1 MSMDMMGS
9 APPTQDD
16 FTKMSIEERLASKLW
31 KARVSAYEDLS
42 KAFPKTSSEN
52 DPIFR
57 QYTRNPEIL
66 KSIVVDTNA
75 VAQEKGVDAVRA
87 YVEFG
92 GLSAGKTR
100 EFVVP
105 SLVEKCL
112 GSTRAGTKKNALQLI
127 SFYAQIED
135 IVGCEGLLSDL
146 LDGLKAKQPK
156 VVAGCIT
163 AIKDLVRD
171 FGHKQVAP
179 KPILKRLPDMF
190 AHSDKN
196 VRAEASFLAQE
207 LHKYIGAALEPTIDS
222 LKDIQAKE
230 LRQQFADID
239 AQLTSKPAPTRF
251 LVSQQQKLQATA
263 APLSHPHGA
272 ADAQATAPSYT
283 DTQQDD
289 DDDQVD
295 PYDLAEPV
303 NVFGSRDFPA
313 DFEDMIVSKKWQ
325 DRKET
330 LETILKILTSSPK
343 LQSDNRFEGLV
354 DHLALKISKDAN
366 INVVLV
372 SCQCLEAMAKGLRDN
387 FARYKDKVVPP
398 IIEKLKEKKPTTVEV
413 LAKALDAIFQTV
425 SFSEILE
432 HIFTG
437 IKHKNPAVKTESIRF
452 LVRCL
457 RTTKVAPA
465 KADIKPIGD
474 ALVTAM
480 ADGSPDVRDAGAA
493 GLGTLMKL
501 IGERPMNLFLE
512 GLDDIKK
519 GKIQEEYKT
528 AEVKVKMG
536 GAAASSS
543 TAPARR
549 PPAAAPPPAA
559 RAAPA
564 SMARS
569 KPIAPAAA
577 EGKENQ
583 APRPV
588 ARPAAGLTAR
598 PPSARPAAASAASS
612 SAPAKRPAAAS
623 SSSGARPAA
632 AASGGSKGA
641 PSATEPVK
649 FRFHPD
655 DAEARAADLIPG
667 NIVSQLASSAWKERL
682 QGMIEFN
689 DWLKVEAETVE
700 SEIIV
705 RALGKKPGWKESNF
719 QVMAEVYKAL
729 QLLANDCP
737 TFGRPSVA
745 LSVQPLCDK
754 LGDIKLKTPAGEA
767 LVTFAE
773 KTSFGFLLAQALAP
787 LGSLKAPKAIADS
800 ILWVN
805 QTLLEFGTAGVD
817 VRSLINYLVTCLKS
831 ANAAVRT
838 NATKAI
844 GTLARFLGTAL
855 NAFVADL
862 NPQLRTTI
870 EAEIEKAASDPPP
883 APVRFGDETRAP
895 AGKAAVSCGGGG
907 AEAPAAQ
914 DVGVDED
921 MLDELVPRVDLDRLV
936 PATAIARM
944 GDANWKERRE
954 GLEEVL
960 AAVNANSRLKGNMA
974 ELANALKMRCSD
986 SNIMCKSMALDAIAK
1001 IATGM
1006 NKHFEPHAKI
1016 LAGPIAQVLADA
1028 KAPVRA
1034 SATAALTAIAEQV
1047 GASPLLPGFS
1057 TVAESKAANPMLKQ
1071 ELFGW
1076 LANWF
1081 ESHPPE
1087 KGMELAPL
1095 ALPCVQC
1102 LDDKLA
1108 AVRKASQACLPFII
1122 MRAGYKHV
1130 IEQTNQLKPASKN
1143 TAIPLIDAAKAQAQ
1157 ASARA
1162 TAASAAAL
1170 PAQAA
1175 AQPPATISRLAAVSS
1190 RANAPSSARGLGS
1203 AALPPAAAVPSS
1215 PRVSTIVRPDGIK
1228 PPSAVGRS
1236 LKAPSSSIARSS
1248 RLAPDA
1254 SDGVSSSRNASASAG
1269 GAAAGAGNTMDRSA
1283 PLISADSKAKALREK
1298 REGKGASWIGA
1309 DGAPRPELIEVLRQQ
1324 CDGQLSRG
1332 VTDSMF
1338 SKSHSAEK
1346 DFYAALTLLSDFIS
1360 SPTFAEEQYGM
1371 SPEETIERT
1380 LANSDL
1386 IFKYVAIRLT
1396 DGNTSLSLKCLDI
1409 LEHLVALLSTQ
1420 QYHMSDYESTCIL
1433 PCLTAK
1439 FGDAKVAF
1447 RDRIR
1452 EIFRKMTFI
1461 FPPSKLL
1468 TSYLENGLPS
1478 KNARVRTECLNEVGY
1493 LFSKNGLQVC
1503 SPSRTLPV
1511 IAKQISDRDANVRAT
1526 ALATIGEAYKIIGDE
1541 VYKLVGSLPGKEM
1554 SMLEERLKR
1563 TTVPSVSGAPTAAR
1577 AVVAGN
1583 TIARA
1588 GPRASA
1594 VPPSAAASSSPA
1606 RLPSGPPSSRL
1617 ARPGSALQ
1625 QPAPSAVV
1633 RSRLPAPGAAASAA
1647 RRESAMGLPRATRT
1661 SSGVSSPRASTLRA
1675 PTEFAARPN
1684 SVIAR
1689 TEHDEFLADELP
1701 EEEDDELS
1709 VDQAI
1714 NLVVSDNVE
1723 QSVLALKHVEA
1734 FIREE
1739 EPQLILHVDQLAIVL
1754 SKQMQRAFSADS
1766 GEYASERLKKHL
1778 LVVST
1783 SVFDKNRVWQD
1794 GRTLGSYLSRSAL
1807 IPLLTVLL
1815 QQLIQS
1821 TSRTDDPTAQ
1831 NESKFLNV
1839 IVLRCFSAC
1848 NLNLLYGAC
1857 LQMLTEATE
1866 DLRELEGELLE
1877 TRSKF
1882 SELLIKCLWKI
1893 AKRLEDSLAQQ
1904 QVEPQQLFAD
1914 VESFLQAIGPSEWRQ
1929 RAQDGVPLAD
1939 LPLRTVKIILSHTSN
1954 HFGEEALGMLD
1965 MIPQPENSYVYKYL
1979 IRMLNIANEGANG
1992 VDKVA
1997 SVADDVVVVVEE
2009 GGGDDAIVHVAKS
2022 RVGSVASNNGAGESD
2037 SRTNSQNGNGHGNVN
2052 GNGSGSTA
2060 AAAVEPE
2067 SGTHHA
2073 ELRDIFQR
2081 ISNKT
2086 ESRQGIRELYEFTK
2100 RNPHLSKHVENSLQK
2115 TGPIFQRF
2123 IKRALANH
2131 AAEDPDVIE
2140 AGAGAEEVPRVGT
2153 PSQSNMSVNNGG
2165 GNGRPGTPR
2174 NSRLSSSAAAAAAA
2188 VGGGGGGEASVMGS
2202 PNSSSTQ
2209 SPRGSSIRSSATD
2222 DRLAQLR
2229 AKFS

>member
-1 MSMDMMGS
+1 MSMDIMGGA
-9 APPTQDD
+9 APTEDD
-16 FTKMSIEERLASKLW
+16 FTKLSIEERLSSKLW
-31 KARVSAYEDLS
+31 KARVSAYEDLT

-57 QYTRNPEIL
+57 QYTRNPDIL
-66 KSIVVDTNA
+66 KAIVVDSNA

-87 YVEFG
+87 FVEFG
-92 GLSAGKTR
+92 GQAAGKTR
-100 EFVVP
+100 EVVVP
-105 SLVEKCL
+105 ALVEKCL
-112 GSTRAGTKKNALQLI
+112 GSTRAGTKKNALELI
-127 SFYAQIED
+127 SFYAEMED
-135 IVGCEGLLSDL
+135 VVGCESLLSDL

-163 AIKDLVRD
+163 AIKDLVCD
-171 FGHKQVAP
+171 FGHKQVSP

-196 VRAEASFLAQE
+196 VRAEASLLAHE

-239 AQLTSKPAPTRF
+239 AASPSKPTPTRF
-251 LVSQQQKLQATA
+251 LLSQREKMQAAAAAPVSQLGPADTPGASVSHA
-263 APLSHPHGA
+263 A
-272 ADAQATAPSYT
+272 AQEE
-283 DTQQDD
+283 DD
-289 DDDQVD
+289 DVD

-303 NVFGSRDFPA
+303 NVFGSREFPA
-313 DFEDMIVSKKWQ
+313 DFEEMVNSKKWQ
-325 DRKET
+325 ERKET
-330 LETILKILTSSPK
+330 LETILKILNSSPK
-343 LQSDNRFEGLV
+343 VQPDSRFDGLV
-354 DHLALKISKDAN
+354 DHLALKIQKDAN

-387 FARYKDKVVPP
+387 FSRYKDKVVPP
-398 IIEKLKEKKPTTVEV
+398 IIEKLKEKKQSTVEV

-437 IKHKNPAVKTESIRF
+437 VKHKNPAVKTESIRF

-465 KADIKPIGD
+465 KGDIKPIGD

-501 IGERPMNLFLE
+501 IGERPMNIFLD

-519 GKIQEEYKT
+519 GKVQDEYKT

-536 GAAASSS
+536 SAAGAAPSASS
-543 TAPARR
+543 APARR
-549 PPAAAPPPAA
+549 PPAAASAVANRAAPPAA
-559 RAAPA
+559 VRAKPPSAAPA
-564 SMARS
+564 
-569 KPIAPAAA
+569 PAA
-577 EGKENQ
+577 GKENQ

-588 ARPAAGLTAR
+588 ARPPMGAAAR
-598 PPSARPAAASAASS
+598 PIGARPAAPASAPIRRPAAATS
-612 SAPAKRPAAAS
+612 SAPA
-623 SSSGARPAA
+623 ARPAA
-632 AASGGSKGA
+632 AAAGGGGKGA
-641 PSATEPVK
+641 ASATEPVK
-649 FRFHPD
+649 YRFHPD
-655 DAEARAADLIPG
+655 DAEARAADLIPAG
-667 NIVSQLASSAWKERL
+667 IATQLASGAWKERL
-682 QGMIEFN
+682 AGMADFN

-754 LGDIKLKTPAGEA
+754 LGDIKLKTPAGET

-773 KTSFGFLLAQALAP
+773 KTSFGFLLAQALGP
-787 LGSLKAPKAIADS
+787 LGALKAPKAIADS
-800 ILWVN
+800 ILWVD

-817 VRSLINYLVTCLKS
+817 VRSLIDYLVNCLKS

-855 NAFVADL
+855 NSFVADL

-870 EAEIEKAASDPPP
+870 EAEIEKAASNPPP
-883 APVRFGDETRAP
+883 APTRFSEETKAP
-895 AGKAAVSCGGGG
+895 AGKAGAGG
-907 AEAPAAQ
+907 AGAAGAASGSAAQ
-914 DVGVDED
+914 VNGVDED

-944 GDANWKERRE
+944 GDANWKERKE

-960 AAVNANSRLKGNMA
+960 AVVTANTRLKGTMA

-1006 NKHFEPHAKI
+1006 NKHFEPQARL
-1016 LAGPIAQVLADA
+1016 LAGPITQVLADA

-1034 SATAALTAIAEQV
+1034 SATTALTAIAEQV
-1047 GASPLLPGFS
+1047 GAGPLLPGIA
-1057 TVAESKAANPMLKQ
+1057 TVVESKTANPMLKQ
-1071 ELFGW
+1071 EIFAW
-1076 LANWF
+1076 MANWF

-1108 AVRKASQACLPFII
+1108 AVRKASLACLPFII

-1130 IEQTNQLKPASKN
+1130 IEQANQLKTASKN
-1143 TAIPLIDAAKAQAQ
+1143 TAIPLIDAAKVQ
-1157 ASARA
+1157 
-1162 TAASAAAL
+1162 
-1170 PAQAA
+1170 AQAA
-1175 AQPPATISRLAAVSS
+1175 ARAAGAAPAASPAAPTSAPAPAARALAA
-1190 RANAPSSARGLGS
+1190 SARG
-1203 AALPPAAAVPSS
+1203 AAASPARAAPAAVPAS
-1215 PRVSTIVRPDGIK
+1215 PRASTIARPGGIK
-1228 PPSAVGRS
+1228 PPTAVGRS
-1236 LKAPSSSIARSS
+1236 LKAPSSSIARQP
-1248 RLAPDA
+1248 RLA
-1254 SDGVSSSRNASASAG
+1254 SDGSDGTTASRSASASAN
-1269 GAAAGAGNTMDRSA
+1269 GAASQAGSAADRSA
-1283 PLISADSKAKALREK
+1283 PLISADIKAKAMREK
-1298 REGKGASWIGA
+1298 REGKAANWIAA
-1309 DGAPRPELIEVLRQQ
+1309 DGAPRPELVEVLRQQ

-1338 SKSHSAEK
+1338 SKSHSSEK

-1360 SPTFAEEQYGM
+1360 SPTFAEEQYGL
-1371 SPEETIERT
+1371 SPEETVERT
-1380 LANSDL
+1380 IANSDL
-1386 IFKYVAIRLT
+1386 IFKYVSIRLT
-1396 DGNTSLSLKCLDI
+1396 DNNTSLSLKCLDI

-1420 QYHMSDYESTCIL
+1420 QFHMSDYEAACIL

-1478 KNARVRTECLNEVGY
+1478 KNARVRTECLSEGGY

-1511 IAKQISDRDANVRAT
+1511 IAKQISDRDANVRT
-1526 ALATIGEAYKIIGDE
+1526 AALSTIGEAYKIIGDE
-1541 VYKLVGSLPGKEM
+1541 VYKLVGALPGKEM

-1563 TTVPSVSGAPTAAR
+1563 TTAPSASGAATAKPAVAPAAGR
-1577 AVVAGN
+1577 AV
-1583 TIARA
+1583 
-1588 GPRASA
+1588 PRASV
-1594 VPPSAAASSSPA
+1594 VPSSAAPPSSPA
-1606 RLPSGPPSSRL
+1606 RSSAGAPSSRL
-1617 ARPGSALQ
+1617 ARPGSTLPQAA
-1625 QPAPSAVV
+1625 APSAGV
-1633 RSRLPAPGAAASAA
+1633 RSRLPAPGAG
-1647 RRESAMGLPRATRT
+1647 RRESAIGLPRPAAS
-1661 SSGVSSPRASTLRA
+1661 SSGLGSPRASGVQA
-1675 PTEFAARPN
+1675 PRDITRPAPIAVPAR
-1684 SVIAR
+1684 
-1689 TEHDEFLADELP
+1689 DELLADELP
-1701 EEEDDELS
+1701 DDEDEELS

-1714 NLVVSDNVE
+1714 NLVVSNNVE

-1739 EPQLILHVDQLAIVL
+1739 EPQLISHVDQLAIVL
-1754 SKQMQRAFSADS
+1754 SKQMQRAFTPES
-1766 GEYASERLKKHL
+1766 GVSGNERLKKHL

-1783 SVFDKNRVWQD
+1783 SLFDKTRVWED

-1815 QQLIQS
+1815 QLLIQS

-1882 SELLIKCLWKI
+1882 SELLVKCLWKI
-1893 AKRLEDSLAQQ
+1893 AKRLEDSLSQG

-1914 VESFLQAIGPSEWRQ
+1914 VESFLQAIAPSEWRQ

-1954 HFGEEALGMLD
+1954 HFGEEALSMLD

-1979 IRMLNIANEGANG
+1979 IRMLNTAAEGSAA
-1992 VDKVA
+1992 DTA
-1997 SVADDVVVVVEE
+1997 AVADVD
-2009 GGGDDAIVHVAKS
+2009 GDAVAKPRS
-2022 RVGSVASNNGAGESD
+2022 GSNGAAHE
-2037 SRTNSQNGNGHGNVN
+2037 RTNSQNGNG
-2052 GNGSGSTA
+2052 NGSVADEAS
-2060 AAAVEPE
+2060 
-2067 SGTHHA
+2067 STHHA

-2081 ISNKT
+2081 ISNKS
-2086 ESRQGIRELYEFTK
+2086 ESRQGIRELYEFQK
-2100 RNPHLSKHVENSLQK
+2100 RNPHLEKHVENSLQK

-2131 AAEDPDVIE
+2131 AAEDPDVINGDGAD
-2140 AGAGAEEVPRVGT
+2140 AGVAGGEEIKRVST
-2153 PSQSNMSVNNGG
+2153 PSGG
-2165 GNGRPGTPR
+2165 SASGRGTPGTPR
-2174 NSRLSSSAAAAAAA
+2174 SSKGPAGTGADGSMGSPTSSSA
-2188 VGGGGGGEASVMGS
+2188 
-2202 PNSSSTQ
+2202 TQ
-2209 SPRGSSIRSSATD
+2209 SPRGSSIRSSAAD

-2229 AKFS
+2229 AKFSQ

>member
-1 MSMDMMGS
+1 MSTDMMGGA
-9 APPTQDD
+9 APTDDD
-16 FTKMSIEERLASKLW
+16 FTKLSIEERLASKLW
-31 KARVSAYEDLS
+31 KARVSAYEDLT

-57 QYTRNPEIL
+57 QYTRNPDIL

-87 YVEFG
+87 FVEFG
-92 GLSAGKTR
+92 GQPAGRTR

-105 SLVEKCL
+105 ALVEKCL
-112 GSTRAGTKKNALQLI
+112 GSTRAGTKKNALELI
-127 SFYAQIED
+127 SFYAEMED
-135 IVGCEGLLSDL
+135 VVGCEPLLADL

-171 FGHKQVAP
+171 FGHKQVSP

-196 VRAEASFLAQE
+196 VRAEASLLAHE
-207 LHKYIGAALEPTIDS
+207 LHRYIGAALEPTIDT

-239 AQLTSKPAPTRF
+239 AATTSKPTPTRF
-251 LVSQQQKLQATA
+251 LLSQREKMQAAAAPVSQEGAGAVAEASGTA
-263 APLSHPHGA
+263 GTSEAP
-272 ADAQATAPSYT
+272 QEE
-283 DTQQDD
+283 DD
-289 DDDQVD
+289 DVD

-313 DFEDMIVSKKWQ
+313 DFEEMIVSKKWQ
-325 DRKET
+325 ERKET
-330 LETILKILTSSPK
+330 LETILKILSSSPK
-343 LQSDNRFEGLV
+343 VQPDSRFDNLV
-354 DHLALKISKDAN
+354 DHLALKIQKDAN

-387 FARYKDKVVPP
+387 FSRYKDKVVPS
-398 IIEKLKEKKPTTVEV
+398 IIEKLKEKKTATVEV

-501 IGERPMNLFLE
+501 IGERPMNIFLD

-519 GKIQEEYKT
+519 GKIQDEYKT

-536 GAAASSS
+536 SAAGAGVPSSS
-543 TAPARR
+543 SASARR
-549 PPAAAPPPAA
+549 PPVAAAPSTVAN

-564 SMARS
+564 AAVRA
-569 KPIAPAAA
+569 KPPSAAPPTAA
-577 EGKENQ
+577 GKENQ

-588 ARPAAGLTAR
+588 ARPAPGMAAR
-598 PPSARPAAASAASS
+598 PIGARPAAAVPAASS
-612 SAPAKRPAAAS
+612 SAPARRPAPAAS
-623 SSSGARPAA
+623 ARPAA
-632 AASGGSKGA
+632 AASGGGSKA
-641 PSATEPVK
+641 AASATEPVK
-649 FRFHPD
+649 YRFHPD
-655 DAEARAADLIPG
+655 DAETRAADLIPAG
-667 NIVSQLASSAWKERL
+667 IATQLASSAWKERL
-682 QGMIEFN
+682 AGMTEFN

-737 TFGRPSVA
+737 TFARPSVA

-754 LGDIKLKTPAGEA
+754 LGDIKLKTPAGET

-773 KTSFGFLLAQALAP
+773 KTSFGFLLAQALGP

-800 ILWVN
+800 ILWVD
-805 QTLLEFGTAGVD
+805 QTLLEFGTAGID
-817 VRSLINYLVTCLKS
+817 VRSLIDYLVTCLKS

-855 NAFVADL
+855 NSFVADL

-870 EAEIEKAASDPPP
+870 EAEIEKAASNPPP
-883 APVRFGDETRAP
+883 APVRFSDETKAP
-895 AGKAAVSCGGGG
+895 AGKAASGGGGG
-907 AEAPAAQ
+907 ASQSAAQ
-914 DVGVDED
+914 DNGVDED

-936 PATAIARM
+936 SAAAIARM
-944 GDANWKERRE
+944 GDANWKERKE

-960 AAVNANSRLKGNMA
+960 AVVNANSRLKGNMA

-1001 IATGM
+1001 IATAM
-1006 NKHFEPHAKI
+1006 NKHFEPQARI
-1016 LAGPIAQVLADA
+1016 LAGPITQVLADA

-1034 SATAALTAIAEQV
+1034 SATTALTAIAEQV
-1047 GASPLLPGFS
+1047 GVGSLLPGMS
-1057 TVAESKAANPMLKQ
+1057 TVVEGKAANPMLKQ

-1087 KGMELAPL
+1087 RGMDLAPL

-1108 AVRKASQACLPFII
+1108 AVRKASLACLPFII

-1130 IEQTNQLKPASKN
+1130 IEQANQLKTASKN
-1143 TAIPLIDAAKAQAQ
+1143 TAIPLIDAAKVQAQ
-1157 ASARA
+1157 AAARNA
-1162 TAASAAAL
+1162 GASAAAAP
-1170 PAQAA
+1170 PASASGPAPAARAAVAGSRTAA
-1175 AQPPATISRLAAVSS
+1175 ASPARLSGA
-1190 RANAPSSARGLGS
+1190 GS
-1203 AALPPAAAVPSS
+1203 GAAAAASS
-1215 PRVSTIVRPDGIK
+1215 PRTSAIARPGGIK

-1236 LKAPSSSIARSS
+1236 LKAPSSAIARQP
-1248 RLAPDA
+1248 RLA
-1254 SDGVSSSRNASASAG
+1254 SDGSDATVASRSAASSSNGAAGQGAGAG
-1269 GAAAGAGNTMDRSA
+1269 GAMDRSA
-1283 PLISADSKAKALREK
+1283 PLISADIKAKTLREK
-1298 REGKGASWIGA
+1298 REGKAANWIAA

-1332 VTDSMF
+1332 VVDSMF
-1338 SKSHSAEK
+1338 SKSHSSEK

-1360 SPTFAEEQYGM
+1360 SPTFAEEQYGL
-1371 SPEETIERT
+1371 SPEETIERSI
-1380 LANSDL
+1380 ANSDL
-1386 IFKYVAIRLT
+1386 IFKYVSIRLT
-1396 DGNTSLSLKCLDI
+1396 DNNTSLSLKCLDI

-1420 QYHMSDYESTCIL
+1420 QYHMSDYEAACIL

-1478 KNARVRTECLNEVGY
+1478 KNARVRTECLSEVGY

-1511 IAKQISDRDANVRAT
+1511 IAKQISDRDANVRT
-1526 ALATIGEAYKIIGDE
+1526 AALSAIGEAYKIIGDE

-1563 TTVPSVSGAPTAAR
+1563 TTAPSASTGAAATKP
-1577 AVVAGN
+1577 ASAASAA
-1583 TIARA
+1583 ARA
-1588 GPRASA
+1588 GPRAS
-1594 VPPSAAASSSPA
+1594 VLPTSAAA
-1606 RLPSGPPSSRL
+1606 LPSPGRLSTGAPSSRL
-1617 ARPGSALQ
+1617 ARPGSSLQ
-1625 QPAPSAVV
+1625 QPAAPSAGV
-1633 RSRLPAPGAAASAA
+1633 RSRLPAAGAARQSAI
-1647 RRESAMGLPRATRT
+1647 GLPRAAKPA
-1661 SSGVSSPRASTLRA
+1661 GAGSPRASIMRPPSDA
-1675 PTEFAARPN
+1675 AAARPT
-1684 SVIAR
+1684 SAIAPER
-1689 TEHDEFLADELP
+1689 NELLTDELP
-1701 EEEDDELS
+1701 EEEDEELS

-1714 NLVVSDNVE
+1714 NLVVSNNVE

-1739 EPQLILHVDQLAIVL
+1739 EPQLISHVDQLAIVL
-1754 SKQMQRAFSADS
+1754 SKQTQRAFSPGS
-1766 GEYASERLKKHL
+1766 GDFGNERLKKHL

-1783 SVFDKNRVWQD
+1783 SLFDKNRVWED

-1821 TSRTDDPTAQ
+1821 TSRADDPSAQ

-1866 DLRELEGELLE
+1866 DLRELEGEVLE

-1882 SELLIKCLWKI
+1882 SELLVKCLWKI
-1893 AKRLEDSLAQQ
+1893 AKRLEDSLAQH

-1914 VESFLQAIGPSEWRQ
+1914 VESFLQAIAPSEWRQ
-1929 RAQDGVPLAD
+1929 RAQDGIPLAD

-1954 HFGEEALGMLD
+1954 HYGEEALGMLD
-1965 MIPQPENSYVYKYL
+1965 MIAQPENSYVYKYL
-1979 IRMLNIANEGANG
+1979 IRMLNIAAEGGAA
-1992 VDKVA
+1992 DKA
-1997 SVADDVVVVVEE
+1997 AVADVDADAGAVARSKPVNGSGNGE
-2009 GGGDDAIVHVAKS
+2009 GHQRS
-2022 RVGSVASNNGAGESD
+2022 S
-2037 SRTNSQNGNGHGNVN
+2037 SQNGNGAVDE
-2052 GNGSGSTA
+2052 GSS
-2060 AAAVEPE
+2060 
-2067 SGTHHA
+2067 THHA

-2081 ISNKT
+2081 ISNKS
-2086 ESRQGIRELYEFTK
+2086 ESRQGIRELYEFQK
-2100 RNPHLSKHVENSLQK
+2100 RNPHLEKHVENSLQK

-2131 AAEDPDVIE
+2131 AAEDPDVMNGS
-2140 AGAGAEEVPRVGT
+2140 AAAQAAPATTGMEEIRRVGT
-2153 PSQSNMSVNNGG
+2153 PSGGSANGSG
-2165 GNGRPGTPR
+2165 TPGTPR
-2174 NSRLSSSAAAAAAA
+2174 SSRFGTAAADGSMGSPTSSSA
-2188 VGGGGGGEASVMGS
+2188 
-2202 PNSSSTQ
+2202 TH
-2209 SPRGSSIRSSATD
+2209 SPRGSSIRSSAAD

-2229 AKFS
+2229 AKFSS

>member
-1 MSMDMMGS
+1 
-9 APPTQDD
+9 
-16 FTKMSIEERLASKLW
+16 MSIEQRLSSKLW

-57 QYTRNPEIL
+57 QYTRNPDIL

-87 YVEFG
+87 FVEFG
-92 GLSAGKTR
+92 GQAAGKTR
-100 EFVVP
+100 EVVVP

-112 GSTRAGTKKNALQLI
+112 GSTRAGTKKNALELI
-127 SFYAQIED
+127 SFYAEMED
-135 IVGCEGLLSDL
+135 VVGCEPLLADL

-163 AIKDLVRD
+163 AIKISSL
-171 FGHKQVAP
+171 
-179 KPILKRLPDMF
+179 LL
-190 AHSDKN
+190 AH
-196 VRAEASFLAQE
+196 E

-239 AQLTSKPAPTRF
+239 AQLTAKPAPTRF
-251 LVSQQQKLQATA
+251 LLSQREKMQAAA
-263 APLSHPHGA
+263 APPTQSAAGA
-272 ADAQATAPSYT
+272 DDADAAIGPGAYP
-283 DTQQDD
+283 DDQDD
-289 DDDQVD
+289 QDD
-295 PYDLAEPV
+295 P
-303 NVFGSRDFPA
+303 RFPA
-313 DFEDMIVSKKWQ
+313 DFEEMIVSKKWQ
-325 DRKET
+325 ERKET
-330 LETILKILTSSPK
+330 LEAILKILTSSPK
-343 LQSDNRFEGLV
+343 IQPDNRFDGL
-354 DHLALKISKDAN
+354 KDAN

-372 SCQCLEAMAKGLRDN
+372 SCQCLEVMAKGLRDN
-387 FARYKDKVVPP
+387 FSRYKDKVVPP
-398 IIEKLKEKKPTTVEV
+398 IIEKLKEKKAATVEV

-501 IGERPMNLFLE
+501 IGERPMNLFLD

-519 GKIQEEYKT
+519 AKIQEEYKT

-536 GAAASSS
+536 GGAAASSS
-543 TAPARR
+543 AAPARR
-549 PPAAAPPPAA
+549 PPAAAPGPSATNRAAPPTAVRKPPTAAPPAA
-559 RAAPA
+559 A
-564 SMARS
+564 
-569 KPIAPAAA
+569 
-577 EGKENQ
+577 GKENQ
-583 APRPV
+583 APRP
-588 ARPAAGLTAR
+588 AAR
-598 PPSARPAAASAASS
+598 PPAGMAARPAAARPVAASA
-612 SAPAKRPAAAS
+612 SAPARRPQQQQRPAA
-623 SSSGARPAA
+623 
-632 AASGGSKGA
+632 GGSKGA
-641 PSATEPVK
+641 ASATEPVK
-649 FRFHPD
+649 YRFHPD
-655 DAEARAADLIPG
+655 DAEARAADLIPAG
-667 NIVSQLASSAWKERL
+667 IASQLASSAWKERL
-682 QGMIEFN
+682 QGMTEFN

-700 SEIIV
+700 AEII
-705 RALGKKPGWKESNF
+705 
-719 QVMAEVYKAL
+719 VMAEVYKAL

-754 LGDIKLKTPAGEA
+754 LGDIKLKTPAGET
-767 LVTFAE
+767 L
-773 KTSFGFLLAQALAP
+773 
-787 LGSLKAPKAIADS
+787 APKAIADS
-800 ILWVN
+800 ILWVD

-817 VRSLINYLVTCLKS
+817 VRSLIDYLVTCLKS

-870 EAEIEKAASDPPP
+870 EGEIEKAASNPPP
-883 APVRFGDETRAP
+883 APVRFSDETKAP
-895 AGKAAVSCGGGG
+895 AGKATAAGGGGGG
-907 AEAPAAQ
+907 ASGAAAQ
-914 DVGVDED
+914 DNGVDED

-944 GDANWKERRE
+944 GDANWKERKE

-960 AAVNANSRLKGNMA
+960 AVVNANSRLKGNMA

-1006 NKHFEPHAKI
+1006 NKHFEPQARI

-1047 GASPLLPGFS
+1047 GAGPLLPGFA

-1081 ESHPPE
+1081 ESHLPE

-1130 IEQTNQLKPASKN
+1130 LEQANQLKPASKN

-1157 ASARA
+1157 AAAR
-1162 TAASAAAL
+1162 ASAA
-1170 PAQAA
+1170 
-1175 AQPPATISRLAAVSS
+1175 
-1190 RANAPSSARGLGS
+1190 
-1203 AALPPAAAVPSS
+1203 PAAAPAAAPVPAATSRVAATSARSGTASPARAAGIGATSASAAPTASS
-1215 PRVSTIVRPDGIK
+1215 PRASTITRPGGIK

-1236 LKAPSSSIARSS
+1236 LKAPSSTIARQS
-1248 RLAPDA
+1248 RLA
-1254 SDGVSSSRNASASAG
+1254 SEGSEGVSSSRSASASAG
-1269 GAAAGAGNTMDRSA
+1269 QGSAAGSAMDRSA
-1283 PLISADSKAKALREK
+1283 PLISADIKTKALREK
-1298 REGKGASWIGA
+1298 REGKGSNWIGA
-1309 DGAPRPELIEVLRQQ
+1309 DGAPRPELVEILRQQ

-1338 SKSHSAEK
+1338 SKGHSAEK

-1360 SPTFAEEQYGM
+1360 SPTFAEEQYGL

-1386 IFKYVAIRLT
+1386 IFKYVSIRLT
-1396 DGNTSLSLKCLDI
+1396 DNNTSLSLKCLDI

-1420 QYHMSDYESTCIL
+1420 QYHMSDYEAACIL

-1493 LFSKNGLQVC
+1493 LVSKNGLQVC

-1511 IAKQISDRDANVRAT
+1511 IAKQISDRDANVRT
-1526 ALATIGEAYKIIGDE
+1526 AALSAIGEAYKIIGDE

-1563 TTVPSVSGAPTAAR
+1563 TTAPSASTAPSARSTAGGSA
-1577 AVVAGN
+1577 
-1583 TIARA
+1583 IARA
-1588 GPRASA
+1588 GPRAS
-1594 VPPSAAASSSPA
+1594 VVPSAAAGSSSPA
-1606 RLPSGPPSSRL
+1606 RLSTGPPSSRL
-1617 ARPGSALQ
+1617 ARPGSTL
-1625 QPAPSAVV
+1625 QPAPSAGV

-1647 RRESAMGLPRATRT
+1647 RRESAIGLPRAATR
-1661 SSGVSSPRASTLRA
+1661 SSTGVPSPRASMLRA
-1675 PTEFAARPN
+1675 PSEATARPT
-1684 SVIAR
+1684 SIVAP
-1689 TEHDEFLADELP
+1689 EGDELLGDELP

-1714 NLVVSDNVE
+1714 NLVVSNNVE

-1754 SKQMQRAFSADS
+1754 SKQMARAFSPDS
-1766 GEYASERLKKHL
+1766 GEFGNERLKKHL

-1783 SVFDKNRVWQD
+1783 SLFDKNRVWED

-1866 DLRELEGELLE
+1866 DLRELDGEVLE

-1882 SELLIKCLWKI
+1882 SELLVKCLWKI
-1893 AKRLEDSLAQQ
+1893 AKRLEDSLAQH

-1914 VESFLQAIGPSEWRQ
+1914 VESFLQAIAPSEWRQ

-1979 IRMLNIANEGANG
+1979 IRMLNIAAEGGAADKAAVADVDGDAAIGVAVKSRSASMASNG
-1992 VDKVA
+1992 VDGHA
-1997 SVADDVVVVVEE
+1997 RS
-2009 GGGDDAIVHVAKS
+2009 S
-2022 RVGSVASNNGAGESD
+2022 SS
-2037 SRTNSQNGNGHGNVN
+2037 SQNGSSSNGHNA
-2052 GNGSGSTA
+2052 T
-2060 AAAVEPE
+2060 EE
-2067 SGTHHA
+2067 TSGTHHA

-2081 ISNKT
+2081 ISNKS
-2086 ESRQGIRELYEFTK
+2086 ESRQGIRELYEFQK
-2100 RNPHLSKHVENSLQK
+2100 RNPHLEKHVENSLQK

-2131 AAEDPDVIE
+2131 AAEDPDVINAAPSAS
-2140 AGAGAEEVPRVGT
+2140 AGVVTGGAAAEEVKRVST
-2153 PSQSNMSVNNGG
+2153 PSGG
-2165 GNGRPGTPR
+2165 GSANSAGGGTPGTPR
-2174 NSRLSSSAAAAAAA
+2174 SARFSSSAAAP
-2188 VGGGGGGEASVMGS
+2188 GDGSMGS
-2202 PNSSSTQ
+2202 PTSSSTH

-2229 AKFS
+2229 AKFSS

>member
-1 MSMDMMGS
+1 MMGGA
-9 APPTQDD
+9 APAEVD
-16 FTKMSIEERLASKLW
+16 FTKMSIEERLSSKLW

-57 QYTRNPEIL
+57 QYTRNPDIL

-87 YVEFG
+87 FVEFG
-92 GLSAGKTR
+92 GQPAGKTR

-105 SLVEKCL
+105 ALVEKCL
-112 GSTRAGTKKNALQLI
+112 GSTRAGTKKNALELI
-127 SFYAQIED
+127 SFYAEMED
-135 IVGCEGLLSDL
+135 VVGCEPLLTDL

-171 FGHKQVAP
+171 FGHKQVSP

-196 VRAEASFLAQE
+196 VRAEASLLAHE
-207 LHKYIGAALEPTIDS
+207 LHRYIGAALEPTIDS

-239 AQLTSKPAPTRF
+239 AASPSKPVPTRF
-251 LVSQQQKLQATA
+251 LLSQREKMQAAAAPVSQSGADAATDPQAA
-263 APLSHPHGA
+263 GGSL
-272 ADAQATAPSYT
+272 ADAQPEE
-283 DTQQDD
+283 DD
-289 DDDQVD
+289 VD

-313 DFEDMIVSKKWQ
+313 DFEEMIVSKKWQ
-325 DRKET
+325 ERKET
-330 LETILKILTSSPK
+330 LEAILKILTSSPK
-343 LQSDNRFEGLV
+343 IQPDSRFDGLV
-354 DHLALKISKDAN
+354 DHLALKIQKDAN

-387 FARYKDKVVPP
+387 FSRYKDKVVPP
-398 IIEKLKEKKPTTVEV
+398 IIEKLKEKKPATVEV

-457 RTTKVAPA
+457 RTTRVAPA

-501 IGERPMNLFLE
+501 IGERPMNIFLD

-519 GKIQEEYKT
+519 GKIQDEYKT

-536 GAAASSS
+536 SAGGAGAGASSS
-543 TAPARR
+543 GAPARR
-549 PPAAAPPPAA
+549 PPPAAAASAAVNRAAPPAVV
-559 RAAPA
+559 RA
-564 SMARS
+564 
-569 KPIAPAAA
+569 KPAPAASAVA

-588 ARPAAGLTAR
+588 ARPPAGMAARLGG
-598 PPSARPAAASAASS
+598 SRPAVAASAASL
-612 SAPAKRPAAAS
+612 SAPARRPAPTAS
-623 SSSGARPAA
+623 SAARPAA
-632 AASGGSKGA
+632 AAAGGSKGA
-641 PSATEPVK
+641 ASATEPVK
-649 FRFHPD
+649 YRFHPD
-655 DAEARAADLIPG
+655 DAEARAADLVPTGIAT
-667 NIVSQLASSAWKERL
+667 QLASSAWKERL
-682 QGMIEFN
+682 AGMTEFN
-689 DWLKVEAETVE
+689 DWLKIEAETVE

-729 QLLANDCP
+729 QLLANDSP

-745 LSVQPLCDK
+745 LSIQPLCDK
-754 LGDIKLKTPAGEA
+754 LGDIKLKTPAGET

-773 KTSFGFLLAQALAP
+773 KTSFGFLLAQALGP
-787 LGSLKAPKAIADS
+787 LGALKAPKAIADS
-800 ILWVN
+800 ILWVD

-817 VRSLINYLVTCLKS
+817 VRSLIDYLVTCLKS

-855 NAFVADL
+855 NSFVADL

-870 EAEIEKAASDPPP
+870 EAEIEKAASNPPP
-883 APVRFGDETRAP
+883 APVRFSDETKAP
-895 AGKAAVSCGGGG
+895 AGKVPAAGG
-907 AEAPAAQ
+907 AGGASGSAAQ
-914 DVGVDED
+914 DNGVDED

-944 GDANWKERRE
+944 GDANWKERKE

-960 AAVNANSRLKGNMA
+960 AVVNANSRLKGNMA

-1001 IATGM
+1001 IATAM
-1006 NKHFEPHAKI
+1006 NKHFEPQARI
-1016 LAGPIAQVLADA
+1016 LAGPITQVLADA

-1034 SATAALTAIAEQV
+1034 SATTALTAIAEQV
-1047 GASPLLPGFS
+1047 GAGPLLPGIA
-1057 TVAESKAANPMLKQ
+1057 TVVEGKAANPMLKQ
-1071 ELFGW
+1071 ELFAW

-1087 KGMELAPL
+1087 KGMDLAPL

-1130 IEQTNQLKPASKN
+1130 IEQTNQLKTASKN
-1143 TAIPLIDAAKAQAQ
+1143 TAIPLIDAVKAQAQ
-1157 ASARA
+1157 AAARSSGATA
-1162 TAASAAAL
+1162 TAAPAAAPASAPAVRAVAAGARGAAPSPARAAGIGASAGSAAA
-1170 PAQAA
+1170 
-1175 AQPPATISRLAAVSS
+1175 
-1190 RANAPSSARGLGS
+1190 PSA
-1203 AALPPAAAVPSS
+1203 SS
-1215 PRVSTIVRPDGIK
+1215 PRSSTIARPGGIK

-1236 LKAPSSSIARSS
+1236 LKAPSSTIARQS
-1248 RLAPDA
+1248 RLASDG
-1254 SDGVSSSRNASASAG
+1254 SDGVASSRNASASG
-1269 GAAAGAGNTMDRSA
+1269 NGAAGQGAGAAMDCSA
-1283 PLISADSKAKALREK
+1283 PLISGDIKAKALREK
-1298 REGKGASWIGA
+1298 REGKAANWIGA
-1309 DGAPRPELIEVLRQQ
+1309 DGAPRPELVEVLRQQ

-1338 SKSHSAEK
+1338 SKSHSSEK
-1346 DFYAALTLLSDFIS
+1346 DFYVALTLLSDFIS
-1360 SPTFAEEQYGM
+1360 SPTFAEEQYGL

-1386 IFKYVAIRLT
+1386 IFKYVSIRLT
-1396 DGNTSLSLKCLDI
+1396 DNNTSLSLKCLDI

-1420 QYHMSDYESTCIL
+1420 QYHMSDYEAACIL

-1461 FPPSKLL
+1461 YPPSKLL
-1468 TSYLENGLPS
+1468 ISYLENGLPS
-1478 KNARVRTECLNEVGY
+1478 KNARVRTECLSEVGY

-1511 IAKQISDRDANVRAT
+1511 IAKQISDRDANVRT
-1526 ALATIGEAYKIIGDE
+1526 AALSAIGEAYKIIGDE
-1541 VYKLVGSLPGKEM
+1541 VYKLVGALPGKEM

-1563 TTVPSVSGAPTAAR
+1563 TTAPSASAAPAAKP
-1577 AVVAGN
+1577 AAAAASAIG
-1583 TIARA
+1583 RA
-1588 GPRASA
+1588 GPRASVA
-1594 VPPSAAASSSPA
+1594 QSSTAGPSSPGRFSA
-1606 RLPSGPPSSRL
+1606 GAPSSRL
-1617 ARPGSALQ
+1617 ARPGSTLQ
-1625 QPAPSAVV
+1625 QPAPSAGV
-1633 RSRLPAPGAAASAA
+1633 RSRLPAPGAA
-1647 RRESAMGLPRATRT
+1647 RRESAIGLPRATR
-1661 SSGVSSPRASTLRA
+1661 SSTGVPSPRTSMLRA
-1675 PTEFAARPN
+1675 PSETAAARPT
-1684 SVIAR
+1684 SVAEPER
-1689 TEHDEFLADELP
+1689 AELLADELP

-1714 NLVVSDNVE
+1714 NLVVSNNVE

-1754 SKQMQRAFSADS
+1754 SKQMQRAFAPET
-1766 GEYASERLKKHL
+1766 GEFGKERLKKHL

-1783 SVFDKNRVWQD
+1783 SLFDKNRVWEN

-1821 TSRTDDPTAQ
+1821 TSRTDDATAQ

-1866 DLRELEGELLE
+1866 DLRELEGEVLE

-1882 SELLIKCLWKI
+1882 SELLVKCLWKI
-1893 AKRLEDSLAQQ
+1893 AKRLEDSLAQH

-1914 VESFLQAIGPSEWRQ
+1914 VESFLQAIAPSEWRQ
-1929 RAQDGVPLAD
+1929 RAQDSVPLAD

-1979 IRMLNIANEGANG
+1979 IRMLNIAAEGGAG
-1992 VDKVA
+1992 ADKA
-1997 SVADDVVVVVEE
+1997 AVADV
-2009 GGGDDAIVHVAKS
+2009 DADA
-2022 RVGSVASNNGAGESD
+2022 VGSAAKPKSANGAGNGAVH
-2037 SRTNSQNGNGHGNVN
+2037 RRNGSQSGNGNG
-2052 GNGSGSTA
+2052 
-2060 AAAVEPE
+2060 AVDDA
-2067 SGTHHA
+2067 SSTHHA

-2081 ISNKT
+2081 ISNKS
-2086 ESRQGIRELYEFTK
+2086 ESRQGIRELYEFQK
-2100 RNPHLSKHVENSLQK
+2100 RNPHLEKHVENSLQK

-2131 AAEDPDVIE
+2131 AAEDPDVANAPDAAAANSAPSASSGVEGIK
-2140 AGAGAEEVPRVGT
+2140 RVST
-2153 PSQSNMSVNNGG
+2153 PSAGSANGSG
-2165 GNGRPGTPR
+2165 TPGTPR
-2174 NSRLSSSAAAAAAA
+2174 SARFSASTGVVGAAD
-2188 VGGGGGGEASVMGS
+2188 GSMGS
-2202 PNSSSTQ
+2202 PTTSSATQ

-2229 AKFS
+2229 AKFSS

>member
-1 MSMDMMGS
+1 MSMDMMSG
-9 APPTQDD
+9 AGPAEVD

-42 KAFPKTSSEN
+42 KAFAKTSSEN

-57 QYTRNPEIL
+57 QYTRNPDVL
-66 KSIVVDTNA
+66 KSIIVDTNA

-87 YVEFG
+87 FVEFG
-92 GLSAGKTR
+92 GQPAGKTR

-105 SLVEKCL
+105 ALIEKCL
-112 GSTRAGTKKNALQLI
+112 GSMRAGTKKNALELI
-127 SFYAQIED
+127 SFYAEMED
-135 IVGCEGLLSDL
+135 VVGCEPLLTDL
-146 LDGLKAKQPK
+146 IDGLKAKQPK

-171 FGHKQVAP
+171 FGQKQVSP

-196 VRAEASFLAQE
+196 VRAEASLLAHE
-207 LHKYIGAALEPTIDS
+207 LHRYIGAALEPTIDS

-239 AQLTSKPAPTRF
+239 AASPSKPVPTRF
-251 LVSQQQKLQATA
+251 LLSQREKLQAAAAPVPEAGADTA
-263 APLSHPHGA
+263 ADPQA
-272 ADAQATAPSYT
+272 AGGSLANAQPEE
-283 DTQQDD
+283 DD
-289 DDDQVD
+289 MD

-303 NVFGSRDFPA
+303 NVFGSREFPA
-313 DFEDMIVSKKWQ
+313 DFEEMIVSKKWQ
-325 DRKET
+325 ERKET

-343 LQSDNRFEGLV
+343 IQPDSRFDSLV
-354 DHLALKISKDAN
+354 DHLALKIQKDAN

-387 FARYKDKVVPP
+387 FSRYKDKVVPP
-398 IIEKLKEKKPTTVEV
+398 IVEKLKEKKPTTVEV
-413 LAKALDAIFQTV
+413 LARALDAIFQTV
-425 SFSEILE
+425 SFSDMLE

-457 RTTKVAPA
+457 RTTRVAPA

-501 IGERPMNLFLE
+501 IGERPMNIFLD

-519 GKIQEEYKT
+519 GKIQDEYKT
-528 AEVKVKMG
+528 AEVRVKMG
-536 GAAASSS
+536 SAAGAGAGASSAS
-543 TAPARR
+543 APARR
-549 PPAAAPPPAA
+549 PPAAASAAVNRAAPSAAA
-559 RAAPA
+559 RAKPAPT
-564 SMARS
+564 
-569 KPIAPAAA
+569 APAAA

-583 APRPV
+583 APRPTTRPPVGTAARSAV
-588 ARPAAGLTAR
+588 ARPT
-598 PPSARPAAASAASS
+598 AASAASS
-612 SAPAKRPAAAS
+612 SAPARRPAPTAS
-623 SSSGARPAA
+623 SAARPAVA
-632 AASGGSKGA
+632 ATGGSKGA
-641 PSATEPVK
+641 ASATEPVK
-649 FRFHPD
+649 YRFHPD
-655 DAEARAADLIPG
+655 DAEARAADLIPAG
-667 NIVSQLASSAWKERL
+667 IATQLASGAWKERL
-682 QGMIEFN
+682 AGMTEFN

-729 QLLANDCP
+729 QLLAVDCP

-754 LGDIKLKTPAGEA
+754 LGDIKLKTPAGET

-773 KTSFGFLLAQALAP
+773 KTSFGFLLAQALGP

-800 ILWVN
+800 ILWVD
-805 QTLLEFGTAGVD
+805 QTLLEFGTTGVD
-817 VRSLINYLVTCLKS
+817 VRSLIDYLVTCLKS

-855 NAFVADL
+855 NSFVADL

-870 EAEIEKAASDPPP
+870 EAEIEKAASNPPP
-883 APVRFGDETRAP
+883 APVRFSEETKAL
-895 AGKAAVSCGGGG
+895 AGKAAAAGG
-907 AEAPAAQ
+907 AASEPAAQ
-914 DVGVDED
+914 DNGVDED
-921 MLDELVPRVDLDRLV
+921 MLDELVPRVDLDRLL

-944 GDANWKERRE
+944 GDANWKERKE

-960 AAVNANSRLKGNMA
+960 AVVNANSRLKGNMA
-974 ELANALKMRCSD
+974 ELANALKVRCSD

-1001 IATGM
+1001 IANAM
-1006 NKHFEPHAKI
+1006 NKHFEPQARI
-1016 LAGPIAQVLADA
+1016 LAGTITQVLADA

-1034 SATAALTAIAEQV
+1034 SATTALTAIAEQV
-1047 GASPLLPGFS
+1047 GAGPLLPGIA
-1057 TVAESKAANPMLKQ
+1057 TVVEGKGANPMLKQ

-1087 KGMELAPL
+1087 KGMDLAPL

-1130 IEQTNQLKPASKN
+1130 LEQANQLKTASKN

-1157 ASARA
+1157 AAARASGPAA
-1162 TAASAAAL
+1162 TAA
-1170 PAQAA
+1170 
-1175 AQPPATISRLAAVSS
+1175 
-1190 RANAPSSARGLGS
+1190 
-1203 AALPPAAAVPSS
+1203 PPAAATSAPAHAARAMAAGARGAVSSPARAAGAGLAAAPSASS
-1215 PRVSTIVRPDGIK
+1215 PRSSTIARPGGMK

-1236 LKAPSSSIARSS
+1236 LKAPSSTIARQS
-1248 RLAPDA
+1248 RLA
-1254 SDGVSSSRNASASAG
+1254 SDGTDAAPSSRNASASVN
-1269 GAAAGAGNTMDRSA
+1269 GAAGQGAGAAMDRSA
-1283 PLISADSKAKALREK
+1283 PLISGDIKAKAMREK
-1298 REGKGASWIGA
+1298 REGKAFNWIGA
-1309 DGAPRPELIEVLRQQ
+1309 DGAPRPELVEVLRQQ

-1338 SKSHSAEK
+1338 SKSHSSEK

-1360 SPTFAEEQYGM
+1360 SPTFAEEQYGL

-1386 IFKYVAIRLT
+1386 IFKYVSIRLT
-1396 DGNTSLSLKCLDI
+1396 DNNTSLSLKCLDI

-1420 QYHMSDYESTCIL
+1420 QFHMSDYEAACIL

-1461 FPPSKLL
+1461 YPPSKLL

-1478 KNARVRTECLNEVGY
+1478 KNARVRTECLSEVGY

-1511 IAKQISDRDANVRAT
+1511 IAKQISDRDANVRT
-1526 ALATIGEAYKIIGDE
+1526 AALSAIGEAYKIIGDE
-1541 VYKLVGSLPGKEM
+1541 VYKLVGALPGKEM

-1563 TTVPSVSGAPTAAR
+1563 TTAPTASA
-1577 AVVAGN
+1577 ASAAKPAGLPASA
-1583 TIARA
+1583 IGRG
-1588 GPRASA
+1588 GPRASV
-1594 VPPSAAASSSPA
+1594 VPPSAAGSSSPG
-1606 RLPSGPPSSRL
+1606 RLSAGAPSSRL
-1617 ARPGSALQ
+1617 ARPGSSLQ
-1625 QPAPSAVV
+1625 QPAPSAGV
-1633 RSRLPAPGAAASAA
+1633 RSRLPAPGAT
-1647 RRESAMGLPRATRT
+1647 RRESAMGLPRATR
-1661 SSGVSSPRASTLRA
+1661 SSTGVASPRTSMLRA
-1675 PTEFAARPN
+1675 PGEAAPPAARPT
-1684 SVIAR
+1684 SVAAPQ
-1689 TEHDEFLADELP
+1689 HDELLGDELP
-1701 EEEDDELS
+1701 EEDDDELS

-1714 NLVVSDNVE
+1714 NLVVSNNVE

-1754 SKQMQRAFSADS
+1754 SKQMQRAFSPET
-1766 GEYASERLKKHL
+1766 GEFGNERLKKHL

-1783 SVFDKNRVWQD
+1783 SLFDKNRVWED
-1794 GRTLGSYLSRSAL
+1794 ARTLGSYLSRSAL

-1821 TSRTDDPTAQ
+1821 TSRVDDATAQ

-1866 DLRELEGELLE
+1866 DLRELEGEVLE

-1882 SELLIKCLWKI
+1882 SELLVKCLWKI
-1893 AKRLEDSLAQQ
+1893 AKRLEDSLAQH

-1914 VESFLQAIGPSEWRQ
+1914 VESFLQAIAPSEWRQ

-1979 IRMLNIANEGANG
+1979 IRMLNIAAEGGAG
-1992 VDKVA
+1992 ADKA
-1997 SVADDVVVVVEE
+1997 AVADV
-2009 GGGDDAIVHVAKS
+2009 DADAVAGRSAAKARS
-2022 RVGSVASNNGAGESD
+2022 GNGAAGNGAGHQ
-2037 SRTNSQNGNGHGNVN
+2037 RNGSQN
-2052 GNGSGSTA
+2052 GSTA
-2060 AAAVEPE
+2060 ADDA
-2067 SGTHHA
+2067 SSSHHA

-2081 ISNKT
+2081 ISNKS
-2086 ESRQGIRELYEFTK
+2086 ESRQGIRELYEFQK
-2100 RNPHLSKHVENSLQK
+2100 RNPHLEKHVENSLQK

-2131 AAEDPDVIE
+2131 AAEDPDVVDATDAASAPSAPSATHGVEGIRR
-2140 AGAGAEEVPRVGT
+2140 AST
-2153 PSQSNMSVNNGG
+2153 PSAGSVNGSAA
-2165 GNGRPGTPR
+2165 PGTPR
-2174 NSRLSSSAAAAAAA
+2174 SARFSASTGAAGA
-2188 VGGGGGGEASVMGS
+2188 GDGSMGS
-2202 PNSSSTQ
+2202 PTTSSATQ

-2229 AKFS
+2229 AKFSS

>member
-1 MSMDMMGS
+1 MSMDMMGGA
-9 APPTQDD
+9 APAEVD

-57 QYTRNPEIL
+57 QYTRNPDVL
-66 KSIVVDTNA
+66 KAIVVDTNA
-75 VAQEKGVDAVRA
+75 VAQEKGVDAVCA
-87 YVEFG
+87 FVEFG
-92 GLSAGKTR
+92 GQPAGKTR
-100 EFVVP
+100 EVVVP
-105 SLVEKCL
+105 ALIEKCL
-112 GSTRAGTKKNALQLI
+112 GSTRAGTKKNALELI
-127 SFYAQIED
+127 SFYAEMED
-135 IVGCEGLLSDL
+135 VVGCEPLLADL

-156 VVAGCIT
+156 VVAGCIA

-171 FGHKQVAP
+171 FGHKQVSP

-196 VRAEASFLAQE
+196 VRAEASLLAHE
-207 LHKYIGAALEPTIDS
+207 LHRYIGAALEPTIDS

-239 AQLTSKPAPTRF
+239 AASPTKPVPTRF
-251 LVSQQQKLQATA
+251 LLSQREKMQAAAA
-263 APLSHPHGA
+263 APVSHSGA
-272 ADAQATAPSYT
+272 DAAADSQAAGGSLADAQPEE
-283 DTQQDD
+283 DD
-289 DDDQVD
+289 VD

-313 DFEDMIVSKKWQ
+313 DFEEMIISKKWQ
-325 DRKET
+325 ERKET

-343 LQSDNRFEGLV
+343 IQPDSRFDGLV
-354 DHLALKISKDAN
+354 DHLALKIQKDAN

-387 FARYKDKVVPP
+387 FSRYKDKVVPP
-398 IIEKLKEKKPTTVEV
+398 IIEKLKEKKPATVDV

-457 RTTKVAPA
+457 RTTRVAPA

-501 IGERPMNLFLE
+501 IGERPMNIFLD

-519 GKIQEEYKT
+519 GKVQDEYKT

-536 GAAASSS
+536 SAVGAGAAASSS
-543 TAPARR
+543 SAAARR
-549 PPAAAPPPAA
+549 SPAAATASAAVNRAPPPAVV
-559 RAAPA
+559 RAKPAPA
-564 SMARS
+564 T
-569 KPIAPAAA
+569 PAAA

-583 APRPV
+583 APKPV
-588 ARPAAGLTAR
+588 ARPPAGTAARLG
-598 PPSARPAAASAASS
+598 
-612 SAPAKRPAAAS
+612 
-623 SSSGARPAA
+623 GARPAA
-632 AASGGSKGA
+632 AASARRPAPTTSSAARPAAAAAAGGSKA
-641 PSATEPVK
+641 AASATEPVK
-649 FRFHPD
+649 YRFHPD
-655 DAEARAADLIPG
+655 DAEARAADLIPTG
-667 NIVSQLASSAWKERL
+667 IATQLASSAWKERL
-682 QGMIEFN
+682 AGMTEFN
-689 DWLKVEAETVE
+689 GWLKIEAETVE

-737 TFGRPSVA
+737 TFARPSVA

-754 LGDIKLKTPAGEA
+754 LGDIKLKTPAGET

-773 KTSFGFLLAQALAP
+773 KTSFGFLLAQALGP
-787 LGSLKAPKAIADS
+787 LGALKAPKAIADS
-800 ILWVN
+800 ILWVD

-817 VRSLINYLVTCLKS
+817 VRSLIDYLVTCLKS

-855 NAFVADL
+855 NAFLADL

-870 EAEIEKAASDPPP
+870 EAEIEKAASNPPP
-883 APVRFGDETRAP
+883 APVRFSDETKAP
-895 AGKAAVSCGGGG
+895 AGKAAAGSGTGG
-907 AEAPAAQ
+907 ASGPAAQ
-914 DVGVDED
+914 DNGVDED
-921 MLDELVPRVDLDRLV
+921 MLDELVPRVDLDRLL

-944 GDANWKERRE
+944 GDANWKERKE

-960 AAVNANSRLKGNMA
+960 AVVNANSRLKGNMA

-1001 IATGM
+1001 IATAM
-1006 NKHFEPHAKI
+1006 NKHFEPQARI
-1016 LAGPIAQVLADA
+1016 LAGPITQVLADA

-1034 SATAALTAIAEQV
+1034 SATTALTAIAEQV
-1047 GASPLLPGFS
+1047 GAGPLLPGIA
-1057 TVAESKAANPMLKQ
+1057 TVVEGKAANPMLKQ

-1087 KGMELAPL
+1087 KGMDLAPL

-1130 IEQTNQLKPASKN
+1130 MEQANQLKTASKN

-1157 ASARA
+1157 AAARA
-1162 TAASAAAL
+1162 SGAAATAPAPAAAASAPAPAAR
-1170 PAQAA
+1170 AMAA
-1175 AQPPATISRLAAVSS
+1175 
-1190 RANAPSSARGLGS
+1190 SARGAAASPARAAGVGAGASS
-1203 AALPPAAAVPSS
+1203 AAAPSTSS
-1215 PRVSTIVRPDGIK
+1215 PRSSLIARPGGIK

-1236 LKAPSSSIARSS
+1236 LKAPSSTIARSS
-1248 RLAPDA
+1248 RLA
-1254 SDGVSSSRNASASAG
+1254 SDGSDGAASSRNASASG
-1269 GAAAGAGNTMDRSA
+1269 NGAAGQGAGAAMDRSA
-1283 PLISADSKAKALREK
+1283 PLISGDIKAKALREK
-1298 REGKGASWIGA
+1298 REGKAANWIGA
-1309 DGAPRPELIEVLRQQ
+1309 DGAPRPELVEVLRQQ

-1338 SKSHSAEK
+1338 SKSHSSEK

-1360 SPTFAEEQYGM
+1360 SPTFAEEQYGL

-1386 IFKYVAIRLT
+1386 ILKYVSIRLT
-1396 DGNTSLSLKCLDI
+1396 DNNTSLSLKCLDI

-1420 QYHMSDYESTCIL
+1420 QYHMSDYEAACIL

-1461 FPPSKLL
+1461 YPPSKLL

-1478 KNARVRTECLNEVGY
+1478 KNARVRTECLSEVGY

-1511 IAKQISDRDANVRAT
+1511 IAKQISDRDANVRT
-1526 ALATIGEAYKIIGDE
+1526 AALSAIGEAYKIIGDE
-1541 VYKLVGSLPGKEM
+1541 VYKLVGALPGKEM

-1563 TTVPSVSGAPTAAR
+1563 TTAPSSSAAPAAKPAAAAAAAASG
-1577 AVVAGN
+1577 VG
-1583 TIARA
+1583 RA
-1588 GPRASA
+1588 GPRASV
-1594 VPPSAAASSSPA
+1594 VPSSAAGPSSPG
-1606 RLPSGPPSSRL
+1606 RLSGGAPSSRL
-1617 ARPGSALQ
+1617 ARPGSTM
-1625 QPAPSAVV
+1625 QPAAPSAGV
-1633 RSRLPAPGAAASAA
+1633 RSRLPAPGAA
-1647 RRESAMGLPRATRT
+1647 RRESAIGLPRATR
-1661 SSGVSSPRASTLRA
+1661 SSTGVPSPRTSMLRA
-1675 PTEFAARPN
+1675 PSEAAAAAASAAARPT
-1684 SVIAR
+1684 SAAASER
-1689 TEHDEFLADELP
+1689 DELLADELP
-1701 EEEDDELS
+1701 DEEDDELS

-1714 NLVVSDNVE
+1714 NLVVSNNVE

-1739 EPQLILHVDQLAIVL
+1739 EPQLIQHVDQLAIVL
-1754 SKQMQRAFSADS
+1754 SKQMQRAFAPET
-1766 GEYASERLKKHL
+1766 GEFGNERLKKHL

-1783 SVFDKNRVWQD
+1783 SLFDKNRVWED

-1821 TSRTDDPTAQ
+1821 TSRTDDATAQ

-1866 DLRELEGELLE
+1866 DLRELEGEVLE

-1882 SELLIKCLWKI
+1882 SELLVKCLWKI
-1893 AKRLEDSLAQQ
+1893 AKRLEDSLAQG

-1914 VESFLQAIGPSEWRQ
+1914 VESFLQAIAPSEWRQ

-1979 IRMLNIANEGANG
+1979 IRMLNIAAEGGAGADKAAVADVDADAVGSAAKSGSANG
-1992 VDKVA
+1992 A
-1997 SVADDVVVVVEE
+1997 A
-2009 GGGDDAIVHVAKS
+2009 GNAAGHQ
-2022 RVGSVASNNGAGESD
+2022 RNGSQSG
-2037 SRTNSQNGNGHGNVN
+2037 N
-2052 GNGSGSTA
+2052 GNGSGNS
-2060 AAAVEPE
+2060 AVDDA
-2067 SGTHHA
+2067 SSTHHA

-2081 ISNKT
+2081 ISNKS
-2086 ESRQGIRELYEFTK
+2086 ESRQGIRELYEFQK
-2100 RNPHLSKHVENSLQK
+2100 RNPHLDKHVENSLQK

-2131 AAEDPDVIE
+2131 AAEDPDVVSTTDAAAAPPAPGAA
-2140 AGAGAEEVPRVGT
+2140 AGVEGIKRVST
-2153 PSQSNMSVNNGG
+2153 PSAGSANGSG
-2165 GNGRPGTPR
+2165 TPGTPR
-2174 NSRLSSSAAAAAAA
+2174 SARFSASTGA
-2188 VGGGGGGEASVMGS
+2188 VGAADASMGS
-2202 PNSSSTQ
+2202 PTTSSATQ

-2229 AKFS
+2229 AKFSS

>member
-1 MSMDMMGS
+1 MSIDMMGGG
-9 APPTQDD
+9 APTEED
-16 FTKMSIEERLASKLW
+16 FTKLSIEERLSSKLW

-57 QYTRNPEIL
+57 QYTRHPDIL
-66 KSIVVDTNA
+66 KAIVVDTNA

-87 YVEFG
+87 FVEFG
-92 GLSAGKTR
+92 GQPAGKTR
-100 EFVVP
+100 EVVVP
-105 SLVEKCL
+105 ALVDKCL
-112 GSTRAGTKKNALQLI
+112 GSTRAGTKKNALELI
-127 SFYAQIED
+127 SFYAEMED
-135 IVGCEGLLSDL
+135 VVGCEPLLADL

-156 VVAGCIT
+156 LVAGCIT

-179 KPILKRLPDMF
+179 KPILKRLRDMF

-196 VRAEASFLAQE
+196 VRAEASLLAHE

-251 LVSQQQKLQATA
+251 LLSQREKMQAAA
-263 APLSHPHGA
+263 APAPHAGGDGADQGQGGEPHP
-272 ADAQATAPSYT
+272 DAQEE
-283 DTQQDD
+283 DD
-289 DDDQVD
+289 NVD
-295 PYDLAEPV
+295 SYDLAEPV

-325 DRKET
+325 ERKET

-343 LQSDNRFEGLV
+343 IQPDNRFDNLV
-354 DHLALKISKDAN
+354 DHLALKIAKDAN

-387 FARYKDKVVPP
+387 FSRYKDKVVPP
-398 IIEKLKEKKPTTVEV
+398 IIEKLKEKKPATVEV

-501 IGERPMNLFLE
+501 IGERPMNIFLD

-528 AEVKVKMG
+528 AEVRVKMG
-536 GAAASSS
+536 GAAGGAGSASA
-543 TAPARR
+543 APARR
-549 PPAAAPPPAA
+549 PAAAAPAPAAVNRAAAPPAA
-559 RAAPA
+559 MRAKPPSAP
-564 SMARS
+564 
-569 KPIAPAAA
+569 PVAA
-577 EGKENQ
+577 GKENQ

-588 ARPAAGLTAR
+588 ARPPAGMAAR
-598 PPSARPAAASAASS
+598 PGVA
-612 SAPAKRPAAAS
+612 RPAAAS
-623 SSSGARPAA
+623 SSATARRPAAAPAASSSARPAA
-632 AASGGSKGA
+632 GGAGGSKA
-641 PSATEPVK
+641 AASATQPVK
-649 FRFHPD
+649 YRFHPD
-655 DAEARAADLIPG
+655 DAEARAADLIPAA
-667 NIVSQLASSAWKERL
+667 IATQLASGAWKERL
-682 QGMIEFN
+682 QGMTEFN

-737 TFGRPSVA
+737 TFGRPSIA

-754 LGDIKLKTPAGEA
+754 LGDIKLKTPAGET

-773 KTSFGFLLAQALAP
+773 KTSFGFLLAQALGP
-787 LGSLKAPKAIADS
+787 LGALKAPKAIADS
-800 ILWVN
+800 ILWVD

-817 VRSLINYLVTCLKS
+817 VRLLIDYLVTCLKS

-870 EAEIEKAASDPPP
+870 EGEIEKAASNPPP
-883 APVRFGDETRAP
+883 APIRFSDETKAP
-895 AGKAAVSCGGGG
+895 AGKAGAGGSGGG
-907 AEAPAAQ
+907 AGGAAAAQ
-914 DVGVDED
+914 DNGVDED
-921 MLDELVPRVDLDRLV
+921 MLDELVPRVDIDRLV
-936 PATAIARM
+936 PATATARM
-944 GDANWKERRE
+944 GDANWKERKE

-960 AAVNANSRLKGNMA
+960 SAVNANSRLKGNMA
-974 ELANALKMRCSD
+974 ELANALKMRCAD
-986 SNIMCKSMALDAIAK
+986 SNIMCKNMALDTIAK
-1001 IATGM
+1001 IATAM
-1006 NKHFEPHAKI
+1006 NKHFEPQARI
-1016 LAGPIAQVLADA
+1016 LAGPVTQVLADA

-1034 SATAALTAIAEQV
+1034 AATTALTAIAEQV
-1047 GASPLLPGFS
+1047 GAGPMLPGIA
-1057 TVAESKAANPMLKQ
+1057 TVVESKAANPMLKQ
-1071 ELFGW
+1071 ELFSW

-1081 ESHPPE
+1081 EAHPPE

-1108 AVRKASQACLPFII
+1108 AVRKASLACLPFII

-1130 IEQTNQLKPASKN
+1130 IEQANQLKTASKN
-1143 TAIPLIDAAKAQAQ
+1143 TAIPLIDAARAQAQ
-1157 ASARA
+1157 AAARA
-1162 TAASAAAL
+1162 TAAAPAPAAPRVAAAGARAGIAS
-1170 PAQAA
+1170 PA
-1175 AQPPATISRLAAVSS
+1175 RAAVVG
-1190 RANAPSSARGLGS
+1190 AGS
-1203 AALPPAAAVPSS
+1203 TPAAAAPTAS
-1215 PRVSTIVRPDGIK
+1215 PRASTIARPGGIK

-1236 LKAPSSSIARSS
+1236 LKAPSSTIARQS
-1248 RLAPDA
+1248 RLASDG
-1254 SDGVSSSRNASASAG
+1254 SDGVTSSRSASASAG
-1269 GAAAGAGNTMDRSA
+1269 AAAAAGAGTGGSMDRSA
-1283 PLISADSKAKALREK
+1283 PLISADIKAKALREK
-1298 REGKGASWIGA
+1298 REGKGSNWIAA

-1332 VTDSMF
+1332 VIDSMF

-1346 DFYAALTLLSDFIS
+1346 DFYGALTLLSDFIS
-1360 SPTFAEEQYGM
+1360 SPTFAEEQYGL

-1386 IFKYVAIRLT
+1386 VFKYVSIRLT
-1396 DGNTSLSLKCLDI
+1396 DNNTSLSLKCLDI

-1420 QYHMSDYESTCIL
+1420 QYHMSDYEAACIL

-1493 LFSKNGLQVC
+1493 VFSKNGLQVC

-1511 IAKQISDRDANVRAT
+1511 IAKQISDRDASVRT
-1526 ALATIGEAYKIIGDE
+1526 AALSAIGEAYKIIGDE

-1563 TTVPSVSGAPTAAR
+1563 TTAPSSSGAIASAASAAR
-1577 AVVAGN
+1577 PAA
-1583 TIARA
+1583 ARSA
-1588 GPRASA
+1588 IGRAAPRASV
-1594 VPPSAAASSSPA
+1594 VPAAGSSSPA
-1606 RLPSGPPSSRL
+1606 RLSTGPPSSRL
-1617 ARPGSALQ
+1617 ARPGSTL
-1625 QPAPSAVV
+1625 PSAATAPPAGV
-1633 RSRLPAPGAAASAA
+1633 RSRLPAPGAAAGAV
-1647 RRESAMGLPRATRT
+1647 RRESTMGLPRATR
-1661 SSGVSSPRASTLRA
+1661 SSTGVPSPRASMLRA
-1675 PTEFAARPN
+1675 PAEAAARPT
-1684 SVIAR
+1684 SVIAQDR
-1689 TEHDEFLADELP
+1689 DELLADELP

-1714 NLVVSDNVE
+1714 NLVVSNDIE

-1739 EPQLILHVDQLAIVL
+1739 EPQLISHVDQLAIVL
-1754 SKQMQRAFSADS
+1754 SKQMQRAFSPDS
-1766 GEYASERLKKHL
+1766 GDFGNERLKKHL

-1783 SVFDKNRVWQD
+1783 SLFDKNRVWED

-1815 QQLIQS
+1815 QQLIHS

-1866 DLRELEGELLE
+1866 DLRELEGEVLE

-1882 SELLIKCLWKI
+1882 SELLVKCLWKI
-1893 AKRLEDSLAQQ
+1893 AKRLEDSLAQH

-1914 VESFLQAIGPSEWRQ
+1914 VESFLQAIAPSEWRQ

-1979 IRMLNIANEGANG
+1979 IRMLNIAAEGGAG
-1992 VDKVA
+1992 ADKA
-1997 SVADDVVVVVEE
+1997 AVADVDSEAA
-2009 GGGDDAIVHVAKS
+2009 GGAAAKS
-2022 RVGSVASNNGAGESD
+2022 RSNSTAASNGDGHQRS
-2037 SRTNSQNGNGHGNVN
+2037 TSQNGNGN
-2052 GNGSGSTA
+2052 GNGA
-2060 AAAVEPE
+2060 ASEEAG
-2067 SGTHHA
+2067 GTHHA

-2081 ISNKT
+2081 ISNKS
-2086 ESRQGIRELYEFTK
+2086 ESRQGIRELYEFQK
-2100 RNPHLSKHVENSLQK
+2100 RNPHLEKHVENSLQK

-2131 AAEDPDVIE
+2131 AAEDPDVINAPAASSGT
-2140 AGAGAEEVPRVGT
+2140 AGAVEEELKRKLR
-2153 PSQSNMSVNNGG
+2153 NGG
-2165 GNGRPGTPR
+2165 
-2174 NSRLSSSAAAAAAA
+2174 
-2188 VGGGGGGEASVMGS
+2188 
-2202 PNSSSTQ
+2202 
-2209 SPRGSSIRSSATD
+2209 
-2222 DRLAQLR
+2222 
-2229 AKFS
+2229 